1 MTGKSLS
8 SLATVALVFFA
19 VPAQHLNSQS
29 TPPSGCK
36 DLGPECTQAAVGQG
50 DVHSARQPPLQY
62 NFNVVPQYGVDAN
75 GFLYRPNWGWQQVEG
90 NSDLLPDPA
99 ICHNFSVRG
108 GPDPALGAGG
118 GILGGLV
125 GLVAGE
131 IIAPELVLL
140 GVGAGTGLGSVP
152 LMDPSFAD
160 CTDQANSSTVDLPS
174 GANKL
179 VCESDEVATGAT
191 GGRWVFSGHVN
202 WFPVTLEGSTGCCDH
217 SADSDFT
224 FSFTSQGPNEN
235 SLDLSTYNGLH
246 AEFDSQET
254 IDNFQLSKQWWA
266 LRSAVESN
274 VAAAETKYTGHVI
287 VTGMFG
293 LDGEHDLKPELH
305 PVYALALQTDL
316 VKTVHSPGHAP
327 VFSSPLVSSAQGS
340 SEDMWLMFVRNQGNE
355 GFCSSDVWDGYF
367 EDYTFQLPWKE
378 GMTHV
383 EVNATKGKTSFWG
396 TDGTTGPSVTV
407 VTSNRP
413 LDKGKL
419 LVNVKFHIGPGA
431 QTAKNVNPSDVSV
444 PIIFGALYLDW
455 SAESVAT
462 TGTSPGAT
470 PGTTSGTTA
479 GGVSEPK
486 PAVSETAKQA
496 AASSETED
504 LDDKLGKT
512 ILKLTPAQR
521 ALISKASVIPAGQR
535 VVMHQLAAPAP
546 VQVLKELP
554 AEDKQVKPAVMR
566 AIRVGPATRK
576 NLRDAA
582 QMRAL
587 CAATKNAPPGL
598 PPSVCLADV
607 PAAPAATP

>member
-1 MTGKSLS
+1 MTKKSLY
-8 SLATVALVFFA
+8 SLTVALLFFA
-19 VPAQHLNSQS
+19 LPGKQLNGQS
-29 TPPSGCK
+29 TPPAGGCK
-36 DLGPECTQAAVGQG
+36 DLGPACNSAVLGQG
-50 DVHSARQPPLQY
+50 DVHSAKQPPFQY
-62 NFNVVPQYGVDAN
+62 NFNVESQYGVDAN
-75 GFLYRPNWGWQQVEG
+75 GFLYRPNWGWQQLEG
-90 NSDLLPDPA
+90 NSNLTPDPA
-99 ICHNFSVRG
+99 ICHNFSKQG
-108 GPDPALGAGG
+108 GPDPALAAGG
-118 GILGGLV
+118 GILGSLV

-140 GVGAGTGLGSVP
+140 GFGAGTSLGSIP
-152 LMDPSFAD
+152 LKDPSFTD

-174 GANKL
+174 GSNKL
-179 VCESDEVATGAT
+179 VCESGEIVDGLKSFT
-191 GGRWVFSGHVN
+191 GHVN

-217 SADSDFT
+217 SSDSDFT

-266 LRSAVESN
+266 LRSAVEAN
-274 VAAAETKYTGHVI
+274 VGAAEKKYTGHVI

-293 LDGEHDLKPELH
+293 LDSEHHLKPELH

-316 VKTVHSPGHAP
+316 VKTVHSPGHTPAL
-327 VFSSPLVSSAQGS
+327 VSPLAQGS
-340 SEDMWLMFVRNQGNE
+340 SEDLWLMFVRNQGNE

-383 EVNATKGKTSFWG
+383 EVNGTKGKTSFWG

-407 VTSNRP
+407 VPSNRP

-431 QTAKNVNPSDVSV
+431 QTAKNANPSDVSV

-455 SAESVAT
+455 SSESVAT
-462 TGTSPGAT
+462 TGT
-470 PGTTSGTTA
+470 TSGGNS
-479 GGVSEPK
+479 GGGASESK
-486 PAVSETAKQA
+486 PAVGEVAKQVE
-496 AASSETED
+496 ASSDTED
-504 LDDKLGKT
+504 LDDKLATT
-512 ILKLTPAQR
+512 IAKLTPAQR
-521 ALISKASVIPAGQR
+521 ALISKASVIPAGHA
-535 VVMHQLAAPAP
+535 VAMHQLAAPAP

-554 AEDKQVKPAVMR
+554 AEEKQVKPAVMR

-582 QMRAL
+582 QMRAV

-598 PPSVCLADV
+598 PPSVCVAAV
-607 PAAPAATP
+607 PVQPAAMP